1 MTIKTV
7 LVPNAPW
14 PKWVSVEPTKRP
26 KKRAKPSEIDAKFE
40 QWLQKEFGNV
50 KRWR

>member
-1 MTIKTV
+1 MKTV

-14 PKWVSVEPTKRP
+14 PKWELVPPKRSH
-26 KKRAKPSEIDAKFE
+26 KKQRAKPSEVDANFDK
-40 QWLQKEFGNV
+40 WLQKEFPNV